1 MQVTLDDMNMTGWT
15 DKVYCVQYHEMVY
28 ELCGPW
34 LGTVSWI
41 VNVLA
46 LLGLAVAQVIAC
58 ASNMYRLSSNFT
70 KRYDLACSGFS
81 LCSVI
86 VSVQVILCA
95 WVRNTWKCYW
105 RQQAAPAL

>member
-1 MQVTLDDMNMTGWT
+1 MDDMNMTGWT

-34 LGTVSWI
+34 LGTASWI

-46 LLGLAVAQVIAC
+46 LVGLAVAQVIAC

-70 KRYDLACSGFS
+70 KRYDLAFSGFL
-81 LCSVI
+81 LCSVV
-86 VSVQVILCA
+86 VSGDVMLHA
-95 WVRNTWKCYW
+95 
-105 RQQAAPAL
+105 